1 MIAFARAC
9 FALSTVDAK
18 RDVKRNAKPDAK
30 LTEKIQRR
38 SSGKPAMYRAS
49 RNAIRQPALKLSNPA
64 ETIIV
69 PWHQD
74 RIDAEIGEDDQINKL
89 IVYVRRQPPRRRR
102 RLIDR
107 IWR

>member
-9 FALSTVDAK
+9 FALSTSDAK
-18 RDVKRNAKPDAK
+18 PA
-30 LTEKIQRR
+30 EKIQPRPA
-38 SSGKPAMYRAS
+38 KAAMYRAS
-49 RNAIRQPALKLSNPA
+49 RNAVPQPALKLSDPA

-69 PWHQD
+69 PWHRD

-89 IVYVRRQPPRRRR
+89 IVYVRREPPRRRR

>member
-9 FALSTVDAK
+9 FSLSAT
-18 RDVKRNAKPDAK
+18 P
-30 LTEKIQRR
+30 E
-38 SSGKPAMYRAS
+38 KPASPAKSKPHAQYRAS
-49 RNAIRQPALKLSNPA
+49 RGVAPQPALKLSDPA

-69 PWHQD
+69 PWHRD
-74 RIDAEIGEDDQINKL
+74 RIDAEIGPDDQIQKL

-102 RLIDR
+102 RFIDR

>member
-9 FALSTVDAK
+9 FSL
-18 RDVKRNAKPDAK
+18 NAPSPKKPEHA
-30 LTEKIQRR
+30 R
-38 SSGKPAMYRAS
+38 YRAS
-49 RNAIRQPALKLSNPA
+49 RNAVSQPVLKLSDPA
-64 ETIIV
+64 ETIII
-69 PWHQD
+69 PWHRDQ
-74 RIDAEIGEDDQINKL
+74 IDAEIGPDDQISKL